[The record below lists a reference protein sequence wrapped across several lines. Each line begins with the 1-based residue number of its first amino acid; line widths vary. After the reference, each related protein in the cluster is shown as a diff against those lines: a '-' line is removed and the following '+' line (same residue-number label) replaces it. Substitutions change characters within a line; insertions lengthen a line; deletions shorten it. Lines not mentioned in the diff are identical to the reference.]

1 MPVMAQYSTD
11 GGLKIEWRDVNVY
24 GPSSESSALA
34 AYASRIQSWM
44 GGLSGPVVDNAMFGV
59 VVVIGLLVSLR
70 LRRRHRERGSHPPP
84 R

>member
-59 VVVIGLLVSLR
+59 VVIGLLVSLR